1 VVDKGGVRVAKKG
14 AYPLWG
20 LMLVVGL
27 LVAASGALGFQLG
40 KLQAGP
46 ATRYTVYQHVTVTQ
60 GATSMTRGYSCES
73 ATRPRD
79 LPDALN

>member
-1 VVDKGGVRVAKKG
+1 MVAKKG

-20 LMLVVGL
+20 LMLLVGSA
-27 LVAASGALGFQLG
+27 VIVSGALGFQLG

-46 ATRYTVYQHVTVTQ
+46 ATNYTVYQHVTVTE
-60 GATSMTRGYSCES
+60 GTTSMTRGYSCES